1 MDSRQTLGRPEFC
14 SLDMMSRNQRL
25 QLSNYHVL
33 YVWKALELLCLR
45 WQNLV
50 HKWYSSI
57 KTSLRNC
64 EDFVCKT
71 CSTTT
76 GAVDPSLTCVT
87 INRDEIEIVSEFYYL
102 GDVIGQ
108 AGECTDA
115 VLDQLGRLFTDFYQY
130 SQPKV

>member
-1 MDSRQTLGRPEFC
+1 M
-14 SLDMMSRNQRL
+14 
-25 QLSNYHVL
+25 
-33 YVWKALELLCLR
+33 
-45 WQNLV
+45 

-108 AGECTDA
+108 AGGCTDA
-115 VLDQLGRLFTDFYQY
+115 VLDQLGRLFRYFYQY
-130 SQPKV
+130 SQPKVYL